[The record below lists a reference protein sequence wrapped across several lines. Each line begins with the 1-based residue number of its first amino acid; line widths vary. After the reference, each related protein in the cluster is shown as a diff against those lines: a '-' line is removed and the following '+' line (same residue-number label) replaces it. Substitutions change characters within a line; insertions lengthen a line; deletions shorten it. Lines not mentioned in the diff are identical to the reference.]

1 MGKTWQ
7 IAGAIGRFRFWH
19 VYARNMSMKPLRSVV
34 TLIACGFLVPALIS
48 SAGCKKDEP
57 PPPLPSAAP
66 VASTPAA
73 APQTL
78 ELAPEPVP
86 SDSADA
92 KKPPGTGA
100 PATSLKKCCAA
111 LAQNAKGAGP
121 NEALFTQASQACNIA
136 VAAGAASPA
145 VMAAVRAALGGAAL
159 PPGCN

>member
-1 MGKTWQ
+1 
-7 IAGAIGRFRFWH
+7 
-19 VYARNMSMKPLRSVV
+19 MSMKPLRSVV
-34 TLIACGFLVPALIS
+34 AIIACGFVVPALIS

-66 VASTPAA
+66 AASTVAA

-86 SDSADA
+86 SDSAEV
-92 KKPPGTGA
+92 KKPTGTGG
-100 PATSLKKCCAA
+100 PAISLKKCCDA
-111 LAQNAKGAGP
+111 LAQNSKSAPPP
-121 NEALFTQASQACNIA
+121 NNTLMLQASQACNIA

-145 VMAAVRAALGGAAL
+145 VMSAVRAAMGGAAL